1 MPIRLRVELTLLLI
15 SETGTLILNRT
26 ILGRHRGFTLW
37 EMLIVVIIITVSISV
52 ILLST
57 SLGRDSNDLKVLGS
71 DMSKLIQLLYQEA
84 IFENRNFAISLKHD
98 GYQVLEY
105 DGQTWI
111 LSDQSLFRKIKMNE
125 TQASTL
131 VIDNLIVKSVDEEE
145 LIAHILILASGE
157 MTQFEWT
164 INDETTKKTIVL
176 EGDLL
181 GKIRMEGPTP
191 QL

>member
-1 MPIRLRVELTLLLI
+1 MQLRVARTLLLI
-15 SETGTLILNRT
+15 SETGTLILNNACLR
-26 ILGRHRGFTLW
+26 RHHGFTLW
-37 EMLIVVIIITVSISV
+37 EMLIVVIIISVSTSV

-105 DGQTWI
+105 DGQSWI
-111 LSDQSLFRKIKMNE
+111 DSDQTLFRRIKLNE
-125 TQASTL
+125 VQSSTL
-131 VIDNLIVKSVDEEE
+131 VVEELAVKSVDQEE
-145 LIAHILILASGE
+145 LIPHILILASGE
-157 MTQFEWT
+157 MTPFEWT
-164 INDETTKKTIVL
+164 IIDDTTKNIIVL
-176 EGDLL
+176 EGNLL

-191 QL
+191 QPL

>member
-1 MPIRLRVELTLLLI
+1 MQLRVAQTLLLI
-15 SETGTLILNRT
+15 SETGTLILNNACLR
-26 ILGRHRGFTLW
+26 RHRGFTLW
-37 EMLIVVIIITVSISV
+37 EMLIVVIIISVSTSV

-98 GYQVLEY
+98 GYRVLEY
-105 DGQTWI
+105 DGQSWI
-111 LSDQSLFRKIKMNE
+111 KSDQTLFRRIKLNE
-125 TQASTL
+125 FQSSAL
-131 VIDNLIVKSVDEEE
+131 VVENLAVTSVDEEE
-145 LIAHILILASGE
+145 LIPHILILASGE
-157 MTQFEWT
+157 MTPFEWT
-164 INDETTKKTIVL
+164 IIDEATKNIIVL

-191 QL
+191 QLL

>member
-1 MPIRLRVELTLLLI
+1 MQLKVAQTLLLI
-15 SETGTLILNRT
+15 SETGTLILNNAR
-26 ILGRHRGFTLW
+26 LRCHRAFTLW
-37 EMLIVVIIITVSISV
+37 EMLIVVIIISVSTSV

-105 DGQTWI
+105 DGQSWI
-111 LSDQSLFRKIKMNE
+111 DSDQTMFRRIKLNE
-125 TQASTL
+125 VQSSTL
-131 VIDNLIVKSVDEEE
+131 VVEELAVKSVDQEE
-145 LIAHILILASGE
+145 LIPHILILASGE
-157 MTQFEWT
+157 MTPFEWT
-164 INDETTKKTIVL
+164 IIDDTTKNIIVL
-176 EGDLL
+176 EGNLL

-191 QL
+191 QPL

>member
-1 MPIRLRVELTLLLI
+1 MQLRVEQTLLLI
-15 SETGTLILNRT
+15 SETGTLILNNACMK
-26 ILGRHRGFTLW
+26 RHRGFTLW
-37 EMLIVVIIITVSISV
+37 EMLIVVIIITVSTSV

-71 DMSKLIQLLYQEA
+71 DMSKLMRLLYQEA

-105 DGQTWI
+105 DGQEWNV
-111 LSDQSLFRKIKMNE
+111 SDQTLFRRIKLNE
-125 TQASTL
+125 VQSSTL
-131 VIDNLIVKSVDEEE
+131 VVENLAVKSVDQEA
-145 LIAHILILASGE
+145 LIPHILILASGE
-157 MTQFEWT
+157 MTPFEWT
-164 INDETTKKTIVL
+164 INDETTKNSIVL

-191 QL
+191 QLL

>member
-1 MPIRLRVELTLLLI
+1 
-15 SETGTLILNRT
+15 
-26 ILGRHRGFTLW
+26 
-37 EMLIVVIIITVSISV
+37 MLIVVIIITVSISV

>member
-1 MPIRLRVELTLLLI
+1 M
-15 SETGTLILNRT
+15 ILNNVCLR
-26 ILGRHRGFTLW
+26 RHRGFTLW
-37 EMLIVVIIITVSISV
+37 EMLIVVIIISVSTSV

-57 SLGRDSNDLKVLGS
+57 TLGRDSNDLKVLGS

-105 DGQTWI
+105 DGQSWI
-111 LSDQSLFRKIKMNE
+111 DSDQTMFRRIKLNE
-125 TQASTL
+125 VQASTL
-131 VIDNLIVKSVDEEE
+131 VVEELAVKSVDQEE
-145 LIAHILILASGE
+145 LIPHILILASGE
-157 MTQFEWT
+157 MTPFEWT
-164 INDETTKKTIVL
+164 IIDDSTKKIIVL

-191 QL
+191 QPL

>member
-1 MPIRLRVELTLLLI
+1 MQLRVAQTLLLI
-15 SETGTLILNRT
+15 SETGTLILNNACLR
-26 ILGRHRGFTLW
+26 RHRGFTLW
-37 EMLIVVIIITVSISV
+37 EMLIVVIIISVSTSV

-98 GYQVLEY
+98 GYRVLEY
-105 DGQTWI
+105 DGQSWTK
-111 LSDQSLFRKIKMNE
+111 SDQTLFRRIKLNE
-125 TQASTL
+125 FQSSAL
-131 VIDNLIVKSVDEEE
+131 VVENLAVISVDEEE
-145 LIAHILILASGE
+145 LIPHILILASGE
-157 MTQFEWT
+157 MTPFEWT
-164 INDETTKKTIVL
+164 IIDEATKNIIVL

-191 QL
+191 QLL

>member
-1 MPIRLRVELTLLLI
+1 
-15 SETGTLILNRT
+15 
-26 ILGRHRGFTLW
+26 
-37 EMLIVVIIITVSISV
+37 MLIVVIIITVSISV

-71 DMSKLIQLLYQEA
+71 DMNKLIRLLYQEA

-105 DGQTWI
+105 DGQAWNE
-111 LSDQSLFRKIKMNE
+111 SDQSLFRKIKFNE
-125 TQASTL
+125 AQTSILAVENL
-131 VIDNLIVKSVDEEE
+131 VVKSVGQEE
-145 LIAHILILASGE
+145 LIPHILILASGE
-157 MTQFEWT
+157 MTSFEWT
-164 INDETTKKTIVL
+164 INDEATKNSIVL

-181 GKIRMEGPTP
+181 GRIQMEGPTP

>member
-1 MPIRLRVELTLLLI
+1 
-15 SETGTLILNRT
+15 
-26 ILGRHRGFTLW
+26 
-37 EMLIVVIIITVSISV
+37 MLIVVIIISVSTSV

-105 DGQTWI
+105 DGQSWI
-111 LSDQSLFRKIKMNE
+111 DSDQTMFRRIKLNE
-125 TQASTL
+125 VQSSTL
-131 VIDNLIVKSVDEEE
+131 VVEELAVKSVDQEE
-145 LIAHILILASGE
+145 LIPHILILASGE
-157 MTQFEWT
+157 MTPFEWT
-164 INDETTKKTIVL
+164 IIDDTTKNIIVL
-176 EGDLL
+176 EGNLL

-191 QL
+191 QPL

>member
-1 MPIRLRVELTLLLI
+1 MQLRVEQTLLLI
-15 SETGTLILNRT
+15 SETGTLILNNACMKRN
-26 ILGRHRGFTLW
+26 RGFTLW
-37 EMLIVVIIITVSISV
+37 EMLIVVIIITVSTSV

-71 DMSKLIQLLYQEA
+71 DMSKLMRLLYQEA

-105 DGQTWI
+105 DGQEWNV
-111 LSDQSLFRKIKMNE
+111 SDQTLFRRIKLNE
-125 TQASTL
+125 VQSSTL
-131 VIDNLIVKSVDEEE
+131 VVENLAVKSVDQEA
-145 LIAHILILASGE
+145 LIPHIIILASGE
-157 MTQFEWT
+157 MTPFEWT
-164 INDETTKKTIVL
+164 INDETTKNSIVL

-191 QL
+191 QLL